1 MATNPTGS
9 ILVRRGPTTDRLAFC
24 PLQGEI
30 IYDTTLDRFYIG
42 DGITFGGVG
51 TTQRDFPNTGVM
63 IKGTTVDSF
72 IVVPGKTS
80 SGDAPVQ
87 FLSYNKSA
95 NAYDFSTITAS
106 GIAMTSL
113 VVQGVGDIIATRS
126 DVSPIVINPTF
137 NTTGTLSLSVNKTTL
152 FANPAF
158 TGTPLSTTA
167 TVGTNTTQIATTAFV
182 QTAVANLVSSAPAA
196 LDTLNELAI
205 ALGNDANFST
215 TITNSLATKAPID
228 SPTFTGTVTGTFIG
242 TATGLSQT
250 LAVTS
255 GGTGATSAGAALTNL
270 LPTGTTSGYVLKT
283 GGPGSFYWSAET
295 GSSSS
300 SGTTINTSRN
310 EFNASAGQ
318 TVFTGVG
325 TYTIG
330 AGQLRVYINGV
341 RQFPSAYTE
350 TSSTSFT
357 LNTGVLAGT
366 KILAEVDGYI
376 NNTVIASTTAF
387 SPTAGVLATN
397 VQAAIAELDSKKA
410 PIANPTFTG
419 TVSGIT
425 SAMVG
430 LGSVNNTADSAK
442 SVASATNAT
451 NIVSGGTI
459 ASNVTA
465 TTQTAGTNNTTIATT
480 AFVIANAGAGV
491 IPSGMITMWS
501 SIVAIPAGWYL
512 CNGQNG
518 TPDLRDRFIVGAGAN
533 YTVGGTGGNKD
544 AVVVSHSHTATVTDP
559 GHSHTGTIVG
569 SVVGGAGGLEEGASS
584 PNYQFATIATNTT
597 GITVANTTEGV
608 SGTNA
613 NLPPYY
619 ALAYIMKS

>member
-30 IYDTTLDRFYIG
+30 IYDTTLNRFYIG

-51 TTQRDFPNTGVM
+51 INQRDFPNTGVM

-72 IVVPGKTS
+72 IVVPGKTA
-80 SGDAPVQ
+80 SGDSPVQ

-95 NAYDFSTITAS
+95 NAYEFSTITAS

-113 VVQGVGDIIATRS
+113 TVQGVGDIIATRS
-126 DVSPIVINPTF
+126 DVSPIVIDPTF
-137 NTTGTLSLSVNKTTL
+137 STTGTLSLSVNKTTL
-152 FANPAF
+152 FASPTF

-182 QTAVANLVSSAPAA
+182 QTAVSNLVNSAPAA

-205 ALGNDANFST
+205 ALGNDANFSA
-215 TITNSLATKAPID
+215 TIMTSLGTKAPIA
-228 SPTFTGTVTGTFIG
+228 SPTFTGTITGTLEG

-250 LAVTS
+250 LAITS
-255 GGTGATSAGAALTNL
+255 GGTGATSASAALTNL
-270 LPTGTTSGYVLKT
+270 LPAGTTSGYVLKT

-300 SGTTINTSRN
+300 VGTTINTSRN
-310 EFNASAGQ
+310 EFTATSGQ
-318 TVFTGVG
+318 TVFTGIG

-341 RQFPSAYTE
+341 RQFPAAYTE

-357 LNTGVLAGT
+357 LTSGVLSGT

-376 NNTVIASTTAF
+376 NNTVTASTTAF

-410 PIANPTFTG
+410 PIASPTFTG

-425 SAMVG
+425 STMVG
-430 LGSVNNTADSAK
+430 LGNVNNTADSVK

-480 AFVIANAGAGV
+480 AFVMASTTA
-491 IPSGMITMWS
+491 IPSGIITMWS
-501 SIVAIPAGWYL
+501 GSIVAIPAGWYL
-512 CNGQNG
+512 CNGFNG
-518 TPDLRDRFIVGAGAN
+518 TPDLRDRFVVGAGTTYN
-533 YTVGGTGGNKD
+533 IGDTGGTKD

-559 GHSHTGTIVG
+559 GHAHTGTIVG
-569 SVVGGAGGLEEGASS
+569 SVVGGSGGLEEGASS
-584 PNYQFATIATNTT
+584 PNYQFASIATNTT
-597 GITVANTTEGV
+597 GITVANTTVGV